1 MHRLAEELEK
11 NSALISQ
18 IELLC
23 RGVLTK
29 DTKQAVHNLAQYFYY
44 YACFVEENED
54 AKGKTDCIL
63 SIGLFCSVLLLIFLL
78 FYLVLFFS

>member
-1 MHRLAEELEK
+1 MYRLAEELEK

-44 YACFVEENED
+44 YACFVEED
-54 AKGKTDCIL
+54 QDVKGKDCIL
-63 SIGLFCSVLLLIFLL
+63 STGLLCYLLSFYVFSFIFFLINF
-78 FYLVLFFS
+78 

>member
-29 DTKQAVHNLAQYFYY
+29 DTKKAVHSLTQYLYY
-44 YACFVEENED
+44 YACYVEESE
-54 AKGKTDCIL
+54 GKAHRCLI
-63 SIGLFCSVLLLIFLL
+63 SIINLLIFL
-78 FYLVLFFS
+78 